1 MIRKEGFFSEIYK
14 NRYIYLLALPGIIF
28 LVIFAYI
35 PMFGHII
42 AFKNLQ
48 FDRGIIFSP
57 WVGMRNFQFLFRNPD
72 WLSVTINTIKLN
84 SLFIIFGM
92 GGALVIALLL
102 NEIKTI
108 LFKRISQS
116 LIFLPYFVS
125 WMIVS
130 FMIYTVLNYN
140 NGIAN
145 RFLAIIGEEAVSWY
159 SRPEYWTFILVIMY
173 SWKFTGYFSVIFL
186 AAITGISVEYY
197 ESARIDGA
205 NRLQQA
211 LYITLPVI
219 RPTIIVLVLLAI
231 GRIFYGDFG
240 MIYSIIGDNAKL
252 FPVTDVIDTFT
263 YRALRQS
270 GNIGMASAVALYQ
283 SCLGMVT
290 VILFNTIVKHIE
302 KSSALF

>member
-1 MIRKEGFFSEIYK
+1 MIRKEGFFWEIYK

-84 SLFIIFGM
+84 SLFIVFGM

-145 RFLAIIGEEAVSWY
+145 RFLAVMGVEAVSWY

-211 LYITLPVI
+211 LFITLPVI
-219 RPTIIVLVLLAI
+219 RPTIIILALLAI

-240 MIYSIIGDNAKL
+240 MIYSIVGDNAIL

-270 GNIGMASAVALYQ
+270 GNIGMASSVALYQ

-290 VILFNTIVKHIE
+290 VILFNTIVKRIE